1 MKAQAK
7 LHGAKIKDDPSEN
20 KGFFKDP
27 SDYENMSE
35 GEKQELTNDM
45 KANFMGFAKNKGF
58 G

>member
-7 LHGAKIKDDPSEN
+7 LHGAKIKGDPSED

-35 GEKQELTNDM
+35 GEKQELTNNM
-45 KANFMGFAKNKGF
+45 KANFVGFAKGR
-58 G
+58 GLG

>member
-7 LHGAKIKDDPSEN
+7 LHGAKIKDDPDED

-27 SDYENMSE
+27 SEYKDMSE
-35 GEKQELTNDM
+35 EEKQSLTNDM
-45 KANFMGFAKNKGF
+45 KAKFMGFAKNKGL